1 MRSSRAPRV
10 ARGVVV
16 ASVATFTALLS
27 HVVAGG
33 HIPGWVGIAAPWVLA
48 VMVSTLLTGR
58 GLSRLRLAVSVIVSQ
73 LLFHT
78 LFVMGAVSA
87 SDSSSTSSGHQ
98 HHSGMPVLPSGG
110 ESTVAA
116 LCADPSMW
124 VGHGIAAAVTIAA
137 LYQGERTLRALLALG
152 HRLRAWARRAVTR
165 GVIPA
170 RTVTRPAGVAD
181 APGWIVRPA
190 ACLSV
195 HRHRGPPLSIVL

>member
-16 ASVATFTALLS
+16 ASVATFAALLS

-33 HIPGWVGIAAPWVLA
+33 DIPGWVGIAAPWMLA
-48 VMVSTLLTGR
+48 VMVSTLLAGR

-78 LFVMGAVSA
+78 LFVMGAVSTSA
-87 SDSSSTSSGHQ
+87 SGSVTAGHQ
-98 HHSGMPVLPSGG
+98 HHTGMPVIPSSGD
-110 ESTVAA
+110 STVAA
-116 LCADPSMW
+116 LCADPAMW
-124 VGHGIAAAVTIAA
+124 VGHGIAAAVTIAV

-152 HRLRAWARRAVTR
+152 HRLRAWARRVVTCD
-165 GVIPA
+165 VIPA
-170 RTVTRPAGVAD
+170 LPVTRPAGIAD

-190 ACLSV
+190 ARLSL
-195 HRHRGPPLSIVL
+195 HRHRGPPLSIAL